1 MKYYSGLTIGL
12 HGFLILVISII
23 SAVVFTNSFIYN
35 LLYSL
40 ISKIVSFENVY
51 PFTAVTLL
59 VALSGAKLIILDKE
73 VRSGFLMIIV
83 TCLCLPA
90 VLETAGIRWLEIF
103 GLETVWKGMSAPALL
118 LFCAVIILSFI
129 LLAMTLHID
138 KNAALNK
145 ERGFTKEEIDTIY
158 TKQISACLGTVFVT
172 LVVIAVIYGT
182 VVFTGFT
189 VGNMFG
195 NVKVDILFSGAAS
208 VLLLLSVLYISLISG
223 HIPENARRK
232 WKPFGRNKVTP
243 EINEPS
249 EITEQSNPWVCPRC
263 GSDRVRQYQV
273 ATDNT
278 KESLNNPYSW
288 ESHCLDCQ
296 QTWRW

>member
-35 LLYSL
+35 LAYSL

-51 PFTAVTLL
+51 PVMAVSLL
-59 VALSGAKLIILDKE
+59 VALSGAKLVMLDKE
-73 VRSGFLMIIV
+73 VRSGFFMIIV

-90 VLETAGIRWLEIF
+90 VLETANIRWLEIF
-103 GLETVWKGMSAPALL
+103 GLETAWRGMSAPALL
-118 LFCAVIILSFI
+118 LFCAVIVLSFI

-145 ERGFTKEEIDTIY
+145 ERGFTKEEIDNTY
-158 TKQISACLGTVFVT
+158 TKQIFACLGTVFAA

-195 NVKVDILFSGAAS
+195 NVKVDILFSGAVC
-208 VLLLLSVLYISLISG
+208 VLLILSVLYVSLISG
-223 HIPENARRK
+223 HIPENSRRK
-232 WKPFGRNKVTP
+232 WKPFG
-243 EINEPS
+243 
-249 EITEQSNPWVCPRC
+249 
-263 GSDRVRQYQV
+263 
-273 ATDNT
+273 
-278 KESLNNPYSW
+278 
-288 ESHCLDCQ
+288 
-296 QTWRW
+296 